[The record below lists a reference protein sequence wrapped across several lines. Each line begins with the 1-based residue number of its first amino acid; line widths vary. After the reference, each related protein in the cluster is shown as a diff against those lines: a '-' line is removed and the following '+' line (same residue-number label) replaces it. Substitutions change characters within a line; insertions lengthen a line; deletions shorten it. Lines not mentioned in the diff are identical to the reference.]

1 VSSRLRRRHGW
12 PVVLALVQACGEPI
26 LLFEIRRRK
35 MSKESNFFKRA
46 LNALV
51 EGRTRQA
58 ERYVAQYERDHVRSE
73 SKVNKH

>member
-1 VSSRLRRRHGW
+1 
-12 PVVLALVQACGEPI
+12 
-26 LLFEIRRRK
+26 

-58 ERYVAQYERDHVRSE
+58 ERYVAQYERDHTPSE
-73 SKVNKH
+73 AKVNKR